1 MSAQEFDELLC
12 QFKRR
17 VPFEPFEVEMADGR
31 VIEIVQPTLVFDG
44 SGAGY
49 LSPSDELIDFKSAD
63 VRSIHPLSH
72 EVAR

>member
-1 MSAQEFDELLC
+1 MNAQEFDDLLC

-17 VPFEPFEVEMADGR
+17 IPFQPFEVELLDGR

-49 LSPSDELIDFKSAD
+49 LSPSDELIDFNSAD
-63 VRSIHPLSH
+63 VRSIQPMSH
-72 EVAR
+72 EVVR